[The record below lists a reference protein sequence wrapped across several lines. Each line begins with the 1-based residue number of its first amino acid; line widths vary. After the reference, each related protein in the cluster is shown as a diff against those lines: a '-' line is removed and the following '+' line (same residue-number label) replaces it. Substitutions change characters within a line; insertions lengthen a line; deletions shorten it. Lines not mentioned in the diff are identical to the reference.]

1 MGGRGFPEIMTLPFE
16 QKSFWTSSEPCR
28 AHLLQQVSDFPRFTL
43 FVLNRP
49 CSNYPAVLHIS
60 SITSASNGCRYST
73 QSVSHSSTFGP
84 CNMFQYG
91 LPWHIFYIQ
100 LLTPFYLCV
109 QLSHAVI
116 GYFITS
122 SPSGIMHRMALQHCS
137 QTSFPS
143 TADSHHVDTS
153 HWPLCLLPAV
163 RWLLP
168 HSWEPLPRSTVKRE
182 SKTPLALGGC
192 LKKVEM
198 SVPGWKAVI
207 CPIRAQS
214 NRKLQPGQETEYAWA
229 IPACHV
235 DSHQGTPSPRQPS
248 RLVRPNSSSGMTMQ
262 SDRPLPCG
270 VFPRGLSF
278 LMQSI
283 NSTTDVT
290 EITKPTKSKIFPASC
305 QW

>member
-1 MGGRGFPEIMTLPFE
+1 MNPAEHIYCSRSAISPASHCL
-16 QKSFWTSSEPCR
+16 
-28 AHLLQQVSDFPRFTL
+28 
-43 FVLNRP
+43 

-84 CNMFQYG
+84 CNTFQYG

-116 GYFITS
+116 GYFITG

-153 HWPLCLLPAV
+153 HCPLCLLPAV

-168 HSWEPLPRSTVKRE
+168 HSWEPLPRSTVKWE

-192 LKKVEM
+192 LKKSGDVCARMEGCYLPYKGTIQQKITARTGNR
-198 SVPGWKAVI
+198 V
-207 CPIRAQS
+207 CLS
-214 NRKLQPGQETEYAWA
+214 NPSLSCWLTSRDTFPQAALQAG
-229 IPACHV
+229 
-235 DSHQGTPSPRQPS
+235 
-248 RLVRPNSSSGMTMQ
+248 SS
-262 SDRPLPCG
+262 
-270 VFPRGLSF
+270 
-278 LMQSI
+278 
-283 NSTTDVT
+283 
-290 EITKPTKSKIFPASC
+290 
-305 QW
+305 